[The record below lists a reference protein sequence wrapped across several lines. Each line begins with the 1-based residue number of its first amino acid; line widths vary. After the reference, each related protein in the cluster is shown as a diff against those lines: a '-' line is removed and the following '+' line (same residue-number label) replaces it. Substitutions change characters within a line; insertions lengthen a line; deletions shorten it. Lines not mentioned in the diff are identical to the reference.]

1 MNKKKALITGITGQ
15 DGSYLSEFLL
25 SKNYEVIGTSRKN
38 NSSNYWR
45 LEKLNIK
52 NHIKI
57 YNHKKLNS
65 LNALNFIEKERPSEI
80 YNLSGMSSVSQSFK
94 CPISTFRANTIDCLQ
109 ILNSIFLSK
118 KSIKFY
124 QASSSEMYGN
134 TNKKNNERTKFNP
147 LSPYAISKMS
157 AHQITIN
164 YRNNYK
170 IFASN
175 GILYNHESPLRDE
188 NFISKKIIRNLIKY
202 KKGLINSFEVG
213 NINARRDWGHARD
226 FVKAMYLIMQHKL
239 PDDFVITSE
248 KNYSIIELINIV
260 CVILNI
266 KCKWKGDGLNQV
278 LIDREKD
285 NKIIKINPK
294 YFRPLDIDFSS
305 GDSEKA
311 RKLLKWKCKTTF
323 KKLINEMILYE
334 LEI

>member
-15 DGSYLSEFLL
+15 DGAYLSEFLL

-45 LEKLNIK
+45 LDQLNIK
-52 NHIKI
+52 KNIKI
-57 YNHKKLNS
+57 YNYKKLNS
-65 LNALNFIEKERPSEI
+65 SNILNFIKKECPSEI

-94 CPISTFRANTIDCLQ
+94 YPIPTFKANTIDCLQ

-118 KSIKFY
+118 KPIKFY

-147 LSPYAISKMS
+147 LSPYAISKLS
-157 AHQITIN
+157 AHQMTIN

-188 NFISKKIIRNLIKY
+188 NFISKKIIKNLIKY
-202 KKGLINSFEVG
+202 KKGLINTFEVG

-239 PDDFVITSE
+239 PDDFTITSE
-248 KNYSIIELINIV
+248 QNYSVIELINMV
-260 CVILNI
+260 CVILDI
-266 KCKWKGDGLNQV
+266 KSKWKGDGLNQV
-278 LIDREKD
+278 LIDKKKD
-285 NKIIKINPK
+285 NIIIKINPK
-294 YFRPLDIDFSS
+294 YFRPLDIDYSS

-323 KKLINEMILYE
+323 KKLINEMIEYE